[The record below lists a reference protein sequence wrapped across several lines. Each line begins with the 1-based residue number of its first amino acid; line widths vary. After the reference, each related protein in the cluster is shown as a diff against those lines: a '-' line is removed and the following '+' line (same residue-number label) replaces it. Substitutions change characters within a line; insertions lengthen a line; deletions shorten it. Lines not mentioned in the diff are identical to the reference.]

1 MLHTLVGKI
10 VEASEQVIT
19 TTSGSISSGSVAGAG
34 GVVYGNSGGGSV
46 TTRHDNR
53 TTWKIFSTDEQVLT
67 IDHFTN
73 VSGEVGDIVA
83 IFEDQD
89 SLIGVFNF
97 TSDIC
102 HAREIGR
109 VETIKR
115 VGKAFALSFLAVF
128 TSLALMPDMIG
139 RFLGSIFG
147 HSAIVGP
154 LATLAILTLLW
165 PAKVWIGLS
174 AKRQRIRQMHD
185 EVNQIG
191 QRLSDE
197 IQASTEKK
205 KQRMREI

>member
-83 IFEDQD
+83 IFEDED

-115 VGKAFALSFLAVF
+115 VGRAFALSFLAVF
-128 TSLALMPDMIG
+128 FLAMVMPDESV
-139 RFLGSIFG
+139 RS
-147 HSAIVGP
+147 SV
-154 LATLAILTLLW
+154 
-165 PAKVWIGLS
+165 
-174 AKRQRIRQMHD
+174 
-185 EVNQIG
+185 
-191 QRLSDE
+191 
-197 IQASTEKK
+197 
-205 KQRMREI
+205 

>member
-83 IFEDQD
+83 IFEDED

-115 VGKAFALSFLAVF
+115 VGRAFALSFLAVF
-128 TSLALMPDMIG
+128 FLAMVMPDMID
-139 RFLGSIFG
+139 RILASIFG

-154 LATLAILTLLW
+154 FATLAILILLW